1 MSSTEDPDYPQQLLN
16 YRDGFIVSKAMF
28 TACELGVFDLLHEL
42 GEPLTTATIASR
54 LCTSVDGTDRLLTA
68 CVGLKLLKVELKNDE
83 AYYSNTDLSTT
94 YLVKSSPKTMYP
106 MMMYC
111 TNTAYI
117 CWQFLPEAIREGKC
131 QYERAFGVSSEDL
144 FNAIYRSEEM
154 LVTFMGFMDSIS
166 NNFGKYALQ
175 AFDLS
180 TFHTVCDLGGCS
192 GSIAKQYVS
201 TYPGSNVTIMDLP
214 KVIQTAKRY
223 FITDSDQHI
232 SLLEGYSTV
241 QDWEFSKTLLVI
253 LIEAEVDC
261 RVSLSLMRL
270 GDFFTDPIPEADL
283 FILSSIIH
291 DWTEEKCHHL
301 LKKVYQS
308 CRPGG
313 GVLLIE
319 HLLNEDKSGP
329 VASQLFSLYML
340 VLTEGRERTPSEYT
354 KLLTDCGFRDIQVKS
369 TGTRYDAILGRKL
382 Q

>member
-180 TFHTVCDLGGCS
+180 TFHTVCDLGG
-192 GSIAKQYVS
+192 
-201 TYPGSNVTIMDLP
+201 
-214 KVIQTAKRY
+214 
-223 FITDSDQHI
+223 
-232 SLLEGYSTV
+232 
-241 QDWEFSKTLLVI
+241 
-253 LIEAEVDC
+253 
-261 RVSLSLMRL
+261 
-270 GDFFTDPIPEADL
+270 DFFTDPIPEADL

-308 CRPGG
+308 CRPDE
-313 GVLLIE
+313 VKV
-319 HLLNEDKSGP
+319 HYKARKSFADLKGP
-329 VASQLFSLYML
+329 QPSRWPFHQ
-340 VLTEGRERTPSEYT
+340 EGRPAGASSSTRDHIGAPRAPKEGPPWTRTTRGTGSGKTEDT
-354 KLLTDCGFRDIQVKS
+354 ALQKVRRNSRRRSHLRIKNSS
-369 TGTRYDAILGRKL
+369 TSTLNRLRNFAGV
-382 Q
+382 

>member
-232 SLLEGYSTV
+232 SLLEG
-241 QDWEFSKTLLVI
+241 
-253 LIEAEVDC
+253 
-261 RVSLSLMRL
+261 
-270 GDFFTDPIPEADL
+270 DFFTDPIPEADL